1 MRQYI
6 PLSLLQLQR
15 LVDLGRI
22 NPNEPID
29 MTTICNSKVLMIDD
43 SRKQYGF
50 QLTDEVNILF
60 DLVHFIEL

>member
-60 DLVHFIEL
+60 GLVHFIEF